1 MNGHIVQV
9 FAGLSRLASP
19 EAECICAQCGGQ
31 IGKIVCETVR
41 RTDIYIQVT
50 STENLELPPRNRPSR
65 GGGIAL
71 KVAVINYPETKWVI
85 FANAAARR
93 SRPHCQDMNSDPRY
107 RTQSAVHHRISRFQ
121 PYYCNLHRPVWQPA
135 LF

>member
-19 EAECICAQCGGQ
+19 DAECICAQCGGL
-31 IGKIVCETVR
+31 IGKIVCETGR

-71 KVAVINYPETKWVI
+71 KVAGINYPETKGVSY
-85 FANAAARR
+85 ANAAARS
-93 SRPHCQDMNSDPRY
+93 SRPHCQDMNSHPRN
-107 RTQSAVHHRISRFQ
+107 RPLRALHNRISRYP
-121 PYYCNLHRPVWQPA
+121 PYYGN
-135 LF
+135 